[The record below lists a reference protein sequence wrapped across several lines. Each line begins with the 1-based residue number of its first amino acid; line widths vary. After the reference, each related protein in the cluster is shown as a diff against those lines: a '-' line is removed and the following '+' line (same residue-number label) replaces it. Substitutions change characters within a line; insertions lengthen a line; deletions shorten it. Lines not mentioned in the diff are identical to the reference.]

1 MSVEST
7 AEVREDVQEERKESL
22 WVYLLLGTFLG
33 TVFIKSEIASWF
45 RIQEMFHFRSIHMYG
60 IIGGAVVVGAV
71 SLVLMKRFGVRTVRG
86 EEIHYPGGEEV
97 KPRKQH
103 ILGGI
108 CFGLGW
114 GFVGACPGP
123 LFALVGSGIPIMV
136 VGLFGALAGAWFY
149 GWMRPGLPH

>member
-22 WVYLLLGTFLG
+22 WVYLLLGAFLG
-33 TVFIKSEIASWF
+33 MIFIKSEVASWF
-45 RIQEMFHFRSIHMYG
+45 RIQEMFHFRSVHMYG
-60 IIGGAVVVGAV
+60 IIGGAVAVGAV
-71 SLVLMKRFGVRTVRG
+71 SLIVMKRFGVRTVRG
-86 EEIHYPGGEEV
+86 GEIHYPGGEE
-97 KPRKQH
+97 KEPRRQH

-114 GFVGACPGP
+114 GLVGACPGP
-123 LFALVGSGIPIMV
+123 LFALVGSGIPVMV

-149 GWMRPGLPH
+149 GLMRPGLPH